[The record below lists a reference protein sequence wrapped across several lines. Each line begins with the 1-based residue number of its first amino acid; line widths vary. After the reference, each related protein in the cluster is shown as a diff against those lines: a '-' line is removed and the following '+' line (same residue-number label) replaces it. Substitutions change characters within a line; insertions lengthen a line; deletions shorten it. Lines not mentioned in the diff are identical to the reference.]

1 MMAQTQP
8 SAEASGSPPEEKST
22 AAAPE
27 VGDAPQQQE
36 NNETVHARDSGGGS
50 PPESDAGSGAAQQRA
65 TAESETRAAAD
76 QQLAEL
82 AAALE
87 LAKDAELRARAE
99 LENFRKRVRREQE
112 EQLRYANWNLLR
124 DLLEVL
130 DNLTRAVEA
139 AEKPQADLPSL
150 LQGVR
155 IVADQL
161 QAVLA
166 KYHCQKI
173 PAKGQP
179 FDPELHTAIGQLP
192 TAEQPPG
199 TIAQVTREGYRLHDR
214 LLRPAEVVVTTAP
227 AAPAAT
233 EPPAAAPT
241 TSSSQEA

>member
-27 VGDAPQQQE
+27 MGHAPQQQE
-36 NNETVHARDSGGGS
+36 NKETVHARDSGGGS
-50 PPESDAGSGAAQQRA
+50 PPESDPGSGAAQQRA

-124 DLLEVL
+124 DILEVL